1 MNIISYLVT
10 SPLHCL
16 FLESDKWVLH
26 QNMLTCLMEKMYI
39 WSACGKFRHV
49 CLRDFFKNL
58 IQNRKLIVLDY
69 VDEIRSL
76 ILDFQVLS

>member
-26 QNMLTCLMEKMYI
+26 QNMLTCFKEKKCTYGLLVVNFGMF
-39 WSACGKFRHV
+39 A
-49 CLRDFFKNL
+49 
-58 IQNRKLIVLDY
+58 
-69 VDEIRSL
+69 
-76 ILDFQVLS
+76 